1 MELTGNFES
10 EESLSPSP
18 PDPNSLEAMS
28 RIYNLETVG
37 SRSGLCLR
45 DRAAD
50 MQPVHLIKIKHLGS
64 QQGESIQSI
73 QRQIENFKL
82 KEQEA
87 VKSQVSTNSKAQHG
101 PKRNILK
108 EEDAVKKEDEISSP
122 QMSPKRVNSP
132 DQSIEINSAI
142 LRCQSPEN
150 ALKILDLAPT
160 PVSSPCSPS
169 PAQSPNNSPSPS
181 PTPTALFTIK
191 SASGRQ
197 VKRGPTITITPKKPQ
212 VQGSRTISPSS
223 NATPTA
229 MAETAKK
236 KYPTVEEIEVIGG
249 YLSLDKPC
257 LVKNKGMPKKVKVC
271 FSEERLEQLCE
282 YPSET
287 SMWAGSPYPHDL
299 DWTDPD
305 MDLDEEVQMETVSVP
320 KATRSV
326 GTATGRGL
334 RMGACHPLLKKHSV

>member
-1 MELTGNFES
+1 MT
-10 EESLSPSP
+10 
-18 PDPNSLEAMS
+18 
-28 RIYNLETVG
+28 
-37 SRSGLCLR
+37 
-45 DRAAD
+45 
-50 MQPVHLIKIKHLGS
+50 PVHLIKIKHIGS
-64 QQGESIQSI
+64 PQAESIGSI
-73 QRQIENFKL
+73 QRKIENLKL

-87 VKSQVSTNSKAQHG
+87 AKPQPCASTNSKVQRS
-101 PKRNILK
+101 PKGNASK
-108 EEDAVKKEDEISSP
+108 EEDKDSSP
-122 QMSPKRVNSP
+122 QLSPKRVNSP

-142 LRCQSPEN
+142 LRCHSPEN

-169 PAQSPNNSPSPS
+169 PAQSPSNSPSPS
-181 PTPTALFTIK
+181 PTPTALFTIR
-191 SASGRQ
+191 SASGGQ
-197 VKRGPTITITPKKPQ
+197 VKRGTTITISPKKAQ
-212 VQGSRTISPSS
+212 VQGSAAAATRTASPST
-223 NATPTA
+223 NAST
-229 MAETAKK
+229 ETAKK

-249 YLSLDKPC
+249 YVSLERSC
-257 LVKNKGMPKKVKVC
+257 LVKGKRTPKKVKVC

-282 YPSET
+282 YPSES

-305 MDLDEEVQMETVSVP
+305 QDLDEEVQMETVSVP

>member
-1 MELTGNFES
+1 
-10 EESLSPSP
+10 
-18 PDPNSLEAMS
+18 MS

-50 MQPVHLIKIKHLGS
+50 MTPVHLIKIKHIGS
-64 QQGESIQSI
+64 PQTESIGSI
-73 QRQIENFKL
+73 QRKIENFKL

-87 VKSQVSTNSKAQHG
+87 VKPQSCASTNSKVQHS
-101 PKRNILK
+101 PKGNVSK
-108 EEDAVKKEDEISSP
+108 EEDASTNKGSSP
-122 QMSPKRVNSP
+122 QLSPKRVNSP

-142 LRCQSPEN
+142 LRCHSPEN

-181 PTPTALFTIK
+181 PTPTALFTIR
-191 SASGRQ
+191 SASGAQ
-197 VKRGPTITITPKKPQ
+197 VKRGTTITITPKKAQ
-212 VQGSRTISPSS
+212 VQGSTATATRTASPST
-223 NATPTA
+223 NASTTA
-229 MAETAKK
+229 TEPAKK

-249 YLSLDKPC
+249 YLSLDKSC
-257 LVKNKGMPKKVKVC
+257 LVKGKGTPKKVKVC

-305 MDLDEEVQMETVSVP
+305 QDLDEEVQMETVSVP